1 MDREKIRA
9 KVLNM
14 IDHTPFEP
22 ALLPKQQSQQLKTQ
36 ATQLL
41 SMSKSTIS
49 RQSYLD
55 SPDHKYQ

>member
-1 MDREKIRA
+1 MDRDKIRA

-14 IDHTPFEP
+14 IDHVPFEP
-22 ALLPKQQSQQLKTQ
+22 TSLPKQQSQQLKTQ
-36 ATQLL
+36 ANQPL

-55 SPDHKYQ
+55 SPDQKYH